1 MPDYRIYTLAES
13 GHIEWAPE
21 VVDCANDNAAI
32 EHAKHLL
39 DGHPIQIWDGPRLV
53 IVLKPDHA
61 ALWGATPVF
70 EPDVLKA
77 MGEAFDVILD
87 ELTKRGHTQVGK
99 DVLVSRIIVLARKG
113 ENNPDRMARLILE
126 GHA

>member
-1 MPDYRIYTLAES
+1 MPDYNIYTLGES

-21 VVDCANDNAAI
+21 VVDCANDVAVI
-32 EHAKHLL
+32 EHAKKLS

-53 IVLKPDHA
+53 IALKPDHA
-61 ALWGATPVF
+61 PLWGVTPVF

-77 MGEAFDVILD
+77 MGEAFDMILE
-87 ELTKRGHTQVGK
+87 ELTKRGHTRVGK
-99 DVLVSRIIVLARKG
+99 VVLASRIIALARNG
-113 ENNPDRMARLILE
+113 ERNPDRMARLILD